1 MPPRVT
7 VATTSAHK
15 VRPALIR
22 KLAHDNIVGVPQPRT
37 LAQEGEQVAAEDEAI
52 VVEEDDPPG
61 ESAVPLPRSHA
72 KLVRAELACGES
84 KELGARSKEQRA
96 RSKEQGAR
104 RSGAESAWRESAGL
118 SLRVDTRADN
128 CCLTNSRPCRKRFC
142 AAAYARPPLVALT
155 LKDWATALFFTPSE
169 TKKANL
175 DPRSVW

>member
-37 LAQEGEQVAAEDEAI
+37 LAQEGEQVATEDEAI

-84 KELGARSKEQRA
+84 KELGARSKETSRA
-96 RSKEQGAR
+96 RVRTSTRIRVGAFSSWLRGAR
-104 RSGAESAWRESAGL
+104 PMNWL
-118 SLRVDTRADN
+118 
-128 CCLTNSRPCRKRFC
+128 
-142 AAAYARPPLVALT
+142 
-155 LKDWATALFFTPSE
+155 ATA
-169 TKKANL
+169 
-175 DPRSVW
+175 PRARRRRVRG